1 MNQHQMQSRLTNM
14 QLQQEET
21 LKALSNKEREVM
33 QLKETALKLQGIID
47 FLSME
52 LKQDTEGDHVIDLNG
67 AQS

>member
-52 LKQDTEGDHVIDLNG
+52 LKQDTEGDHSIDLN
-67 AQS
+67 ASQS

>member
-33 QLKETALKLQGIID
+33 QLKETALKQGDKKNQHKWKSAYIM
-47 FLSME
+47 L
-52 LKQDTEGDHVIDLNG
+52 VV
-67 AQS
+67 ARC